1 LFSRH
6 GLHPRLQAIK
16 LLASLTYPLKIT
28 KGQCGWHLELE
39 HLELLLESGDR
50 RCPLLKLE
58 VLLLDGM
65 LEMYNHMGAG
75 VHLLTSEV

>member
-1 LFSRH
+1 
-6 GLHPRLQAIK
+6 
-16 LLASLTYPLKIT
+16 
-28 KGQCGWHLELE
+28 LE
-39 HLELLLESGDR
+39 HLELLLESGDH